1 MMLIPLNLST
11 IYDLRQF
18 CQDPKSYISSSSN
31 NADLLFMISSYVN
44 IKHQFTAGKFDIDKK
59 IYFIIVVILSLYRM
73 FLYMRF
79 FKPLSYLFTMFS
91 YVLIDIRAFFLFY
104 FILILML
111 SQVTAICEGM
121 PKYERAGEYKYL
133 TNFSAKF
140 ISTIRLSLGDFDF
153 GGAATDGM
161 SDSRA
166 KLFFFVWCL
175 MVVLTNLIFLNF
187 IIAEV
192 CNSYQKVLDTIDM
205 QMEKERLSLVQES

>member
-1 MMLIPLNLST
+1 
-11 IYDLRQF
+11 
-18 CQDPKSYISSSSN
+18 
-31 NADLLFMISSYVN
+31 MISSYVN